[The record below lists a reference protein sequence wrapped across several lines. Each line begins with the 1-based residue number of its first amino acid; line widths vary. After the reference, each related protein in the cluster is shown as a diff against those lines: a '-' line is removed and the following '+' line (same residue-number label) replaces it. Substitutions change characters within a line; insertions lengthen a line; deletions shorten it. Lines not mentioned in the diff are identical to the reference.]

1 MANVSFAAV
10 NAAYLIGEGSAVAA
24 DDLPGPVVTFLNVI
38 GIDWPY
44 IDEDQ
49 VRQFATMVRE
59 FGQAVEQTHQDATTA
74 IQNLAQA
81 YQGSSTQAL
90 QSGWAHLSAQHV
102 TEIVDGCRILADAL
116 EVGADFIVA
125 QKAEAVV
132 QLGIMAAEFI
142 ADQAASVA
150 TLGLAEA
157 AVPAIIA
164 LGKALVETLKQ
175 QIIQMIMGQVIEAA
189 AKPLF
194 AKIEHMLAGLDWS
207 NAPGGSEGV
216 GSGFSIDFAEA
227 HHHAAV
233 LRAHSET
240 MRGHAQTL
248 SSGLEGLTF

>member
-1 MANVSFAAV
+1 
-10 NAAYLIGEGSAVAA
+10 VAA

-59 FGQAVEQTHQDATTA
+59 FGQAVEQTHQDATATV
-74 IQNLAQA
+74 QNIAQA
-81 YQGSSTQAL
+81 YQGASTRQL
-90 QSGWAHLSAQHV
+90 QSGWAHLSSQHV
-102 TEIVDGCRILADAL
+102 DEIVDGCRILGEAL
-116 EVGADFIVA
+116 DIGADFIVA
-125 QKAEAVV
+125 QKVEAAI

-157 AVPAIIA
+157 AVPLIIA
-164 LGKALVETLKQ
+164 AGKALVETLKQ

-194 AKIEHMLAGLDWS
+194 AKVEQMVAGLDWS
-207 NAPGGSEGV
+207 NSPGGGSGASE
-216 GSGFSIDFAEA
+216 GFSIDFAQA
-227 HHHAAV
+227 HGHVASLRGHA
-233 LRAHSET
+233 ET

-248 SSGLEGLTF
+248 HAGLAELSF